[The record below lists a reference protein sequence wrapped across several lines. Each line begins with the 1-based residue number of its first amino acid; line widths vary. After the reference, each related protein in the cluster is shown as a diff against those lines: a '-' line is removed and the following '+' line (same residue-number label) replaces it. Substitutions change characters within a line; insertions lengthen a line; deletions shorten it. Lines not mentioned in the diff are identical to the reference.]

1 MANDNVCPWRHPKR
15 SFGTFSRIFSCPIG
29 IDAYNATEFKAI
41 AKALELLCSTS
52 FHPHIG
58 SHFLVESYSIAAIS
72 LAQNLDSSPWHL
84 SQVANSNASSL
95 SLLPKVKFCHTLR
108 NGKSI
113 AGSLDKQ
120 GVNRYED
127 FVAFH

>member
-1 MANDNVCPWRHPKR
+1 MCVLGGILRDHLEHFLC
-15 SFGTFSRIFSCPIG
+15 IFSCPIG
-29 IDAYNATEFKAI
+29 IDAYNATEFKEI

-84 SQVANSNASSL
+84 S
-95 SLLPKVKFCHTLR
+95 
-108 NGKSI
+108 GKLQCFFI
-113 AGSLDKQ
+113 I
-120 GVNRYED
+120 
-127 FVAFH
+127 FVA